1 MLKAIFILVNSKQIK
16 QTDLGSTLML
26 TVQGMKAIGS
36 MMFKKDKVR
45 KLGSTAPS
53 MSVSIETV

>member
-16 QTDLGSTLML
+16 QTELGSTLML

-36 MMFKKDKVR
+36 MMFKKVKVR

-53 MSVSIETV
+53 MSVSIEMG